1 MVSKLAKNLIG
12 SEIIKIGNQVNELKA
27 QGAEIANLTIG
38 DLDSKI
44 YPIPAVELKQNIQ
57 KAYQNDLTNYP
68 PANGLLSLR
77 KSVSKDLKS
86 RWNLEYSPDDIL
98 VAGGSRPLIYA
109 TFKTIVD
116 EGDKVIYAVPS
127 WNNNH
132 YSYLTSAKAVEIEVT
147 PENNFLPTAADLT
160 PHLDGAVLVALCS
173 PLNPTGNDVY
183 QRATF

>member
-1 MVSKLAKNLIG
+1 M
-12 SEIIKIGNQVNELKA
+12 
-27 QGAEIANLTIG
+27 
-38 DLDSKI
+38 
-44 YPIPAVELKQNIQ
+44 KQNIQ

-86 RWNLEYSPDDIL
+86 RWNLDYSPEDIL

-132 YSYLTSAKAVEIEVT
+132 YSYPVSYT
-147 PENNFLPTAADLT
+147 
-160 PHLDGAVLVALCS
+160 HLDVYKRQSLKWQKNSELLVKPDLLVLNGLVK
-173 PLNPTGNDVY
+173 
-183 QRATF
+183 